1 MKPWAWLLPLAL
13 IAATAAR
20 PARTS
25 IEELHDLGIDWG
37 TAGER
42 GRAPVRIPNG
52 GVLCAFKHHSSLL
65 LTHVSTHTFCVV
77 AAVELLWEIVNI
89 TAVTGNAIMSSI
101 ALGGS
106 DINSRLMTPK
116 PCGNVTNSSGLQR
129 IYIDTNNLSRKY
141 KEIQK
146 SPR

>member
-1 MKPWAWLLPLAL
+1 
-13 IAATAAR
+13 
-20 PARTS
+20 
-25 IEELHDLGIDWG
+25 
-37 TAGER
+37 
-42 GRAPVRIPNG
+42 
-52 GVLCAFKHHSSLL
+52 
-65 LTHVSTHTFCVV
+65 VSTHTFCVV